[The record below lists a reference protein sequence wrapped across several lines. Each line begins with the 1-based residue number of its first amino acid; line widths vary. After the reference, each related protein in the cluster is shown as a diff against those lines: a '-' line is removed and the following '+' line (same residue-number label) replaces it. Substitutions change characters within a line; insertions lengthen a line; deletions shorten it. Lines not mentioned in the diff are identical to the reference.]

1 MRGKH
6 SWRNYSRCSIDIKYL
21 INNINCQFSLIW
33 TVEMIRWWWQC
44 HVISCCIGGLSSQMS
59 CLSRHDQTWVTM
71 WGGTSSARD
80 HDVDG
85 VISVS
90 VIIRLISGV
99 STVQLPQLIQ
109 IKSVK
114 KVLKCFV
121 TRIVSHVMNVST
133 IVIIWQK
140 MWQKLERD

>member
-1 MRGKH
+1 MMVTM
-6 SWRNYSRCSIDIKYL
+6 SCDIMLYWW
-21 INNINCQFSLIW
+21 IVITNVMFV
-33 TVEMIRWWWQC
+33 TTMIRPE
-44 HVISCCIGGLSSQMS
+44 SQ
-59 CLSRHDQTWVTM
+59 
-71 WGGTSSARD
+71 GGTSSARD

-90 VIIRLISGV
+90 FIIRLISGV
-99 STVQLPQLIQ
+99 STAQLPQLIQ
-109 IKSVK
+109 IKSIK

-140 MWQKLERD
+140 M